1 MKTLTL
7 LLGFLLASSIYSQND
22 STRIFGLPEM
32 KIKQMESGKVVTY
45 MFDNSLNK
53 FTLTPLH
60 LLPDTNKYTYKA
72 DLKDIRSV
80 SLRNGTQLWKVA
92 GIVGSV
98 GFFLGFVA
106 GGFLDIHKSPTFHVD
121 QAFAL
126 GALTAVPFALIGGIV
141 GALSPAFD
149 DYSFSGKT
157 DKQKYDELSRI
168 FKKYRQKR

>member
-7 LLGFLLASSIYSQND
+7 LLGFLLASSIFSQND

-32 KIKQMESGKVVTY
+32 KIKQQESGKVVTY

-60 LLPDTNKYTYKA
+60 LLPDTNKYTYKV
-72 DLKDIRSV
+72 DLKDIESV
-80 SLRNGTQLWKVA
+80 SMRNGTQLWKIA

-98 GFFLGFVA
+98 GFVLGFLA
-106 GGFLDIHKSPTFHVD
+106 GGFFDLHSSPTFHVD
-121 QAFAL
+121 QAFGL
-126 GALTAVPFALIGGIV
+126 GALTTVPFALIGGII

-149 DYSFSGKT
+149 EYSFTGNT
-157 DKQKYDELSRI
+157 DKQKYDALMRI
-168 FKKYRQKR
+168 FTKYRQKR